1 MLTILMM
8 IIEKIEQVPLQ
19 EHCFRIYLSDGT
31 VIKTQD
37 YVIADLGIYSGLEL
51 DDASFAELKAAAG
64 LASAKNR
71 AVRIV
76 SASGVSKKELERRLT
91 QKGESSSNAKA
102 AVQWLS
108 DLELLDDRKTAEQI
122 VRSAVS
128 KGYGKARIKQ
138 ILFEK
143 RIPEEYWE
151 EALTQIPVMDDTI
164 DTFLSRRLK
173 GQEPSDKEL
182 KRTIDALMRRGH
194 SWQDIRSG
202 LRRYSALLE
211 ANLEEQYE

>member
-1 MLTILMM
+1 M
-8 IIEKIEQVPLQ
+8 IIEKLEQMPRQ
-19 EHCFRIYLSDGT
+19 EHGFRVCLSDGT

-37 YVIADLGIYSGLEL
+37 YVIADLGLYSGMEL
-51 DDASFAELKAAAG
+51 DKAALEELKAASG

-71 AVRIV
+71 AVRII

-91 QKGESSSNAKA
+91 QKGESEGDAKA

-108 DLELLDDRKTAEQI
+108 DLELLDDSKTAEQI
-122 VRSAVS
+122 VCSAVS
-128 KGYGKARIKQ
+128 KGYGKARIRQ

-143 RIPEEYWE
+143 RIPECYWD
-151 EALTQIPVMDDTI
+151 EALSLVPDMDDAV
-164 DTFLSRRLK
+164 DAFLIRRLK
-173 GQEPSDKEL
+173 GAEPDEKEL

-202 LRRYSALLE
+202 LRRYSASLE